1 MYKKNCVHFKMSF
14 FLVMHQRCGVGQER
28 MRVSP
33 KDRANS
39 EPRSVATRG
48 RLDEGDAQSDK
59 MKRTQKT

>member
-1 MYKKNCVHFKMSF
+1 MHFKMLF
-14 FLVMHQRCGVGQER
+14 FRVMHQRCGVGQER

-48 RLDEGDAQSDK
+48 RQDEGDAQSDI
-59 MKRTQKT
+59 MKSAQSAIDN